1 MSIVH
6 ETVELSGHI
15 IDSWTLPRTW
25 DLIMDRGGNFEVEAI
40 RVGSHKTEPS
50 YARLKVIA
58 PDDEILERIISELQQ
73 LGAVLTNA
81 EDAQTAKV
89 EKNGVLPS
97 NFYSTTNLPTQVR
110 LRGQWVDVANI
121 EMDVVIVVDRGVGTD
136 QGQDKGA
143 VDAGQV
149 QGTGQVQGAGQVKGT
164 DMVSGAGKAKDTV
177 LTVPVRAY
185 CKPMHDVRVGE
196 EIVVGHNGIRVQP
209 YTRNREHEAFAFM
222 QSDVSPERTKV
233 LEIHEIARQM
243 KETRAR
249 NGKILFVLGPA
260 VIHTG
265 AGRYIA
271 ELLRRGYIQ
280 VIFGG
285 NAIITHDIES
295 ALYKTSLG
303 VNLQTG
309 EQVEGGHRNH
319 LRAINA
325 IRAAGSIEKA
335 IEIGLLR
342 EGIAYEAAKQNI
354 PLVLAGSIRDDGPM
368 PGVVSDMIEAQRRMR
383 EEVQNGVEMAIMVSS
398 MLHAIA
404 TGNLLPARVRTVVV
418 DINPAVVTKLADRGS
433 FQAAGLVTD
442 AELFLRELV
451 EALSLKQTLP

>member
-1 MSIVH
+1 VYSYALQRAADIDIEEQHMSKVH
-6 ETVELSGHI
+6 EVVELSGHI
-15 IDSWTLPRTW
+15 IDSWTLPRIW
-25 DLIMDRGGNFEVEAI
+25 DIIMDRGGNFEVEEI

-73 LGAVLTNA
+73 FGAVLTNA
-81 EDAQTAKV
+81 EDAQTARV
-89 EKNGVLPS
+89 EKDGVLPS
-97 NFYSTTNLPTQVR
+97 NFYSTTNLPTQIR
-110 LRGQWVDVANI
+110 FRSQWVNVANV
-121 EMDVVIVVDRGVGTD
+121 EMDVVIVLDR
-136 QGQDKGA
+136 DKG
-143 VDAGQV
+143 
-149 QGTGQVQGAGQVKGT
+149 
-164 DMVSGAGKAKDTV
+164 
-177 LTVPVRAY
+177 LAY
-185 CKPMHDVRVGE
+185 CKPMHDVQVGE
-196 EIVVGHNGIRVQP
+196 EIIVGHNGIRVQP

-243 KETRAR
+243 KKTRAH

-335 IEIGLLR
+335 IEIGLLC
-342 EGIAYEAAKQNI
+342 EGITYEAAKLHV
-354 PLVLAGSIRDDGPM
+354 PMVLAGSIRDDGPM
-368 PGVVSDMIEAQRRMR
+368 PGVISDMIEAQRRMR

-404 TGNLLPARVRTVVV
+404 TGNLLPAGVRTVVV

-451 EALSLKQTLP
+451 EALNS